1 MTQVTTHLVRL
12 KREDRIEA
20 DGLRSFEF
28 QRNLEDKL
36 LDDITRLIFLS
47 AETGGGKTRGFTLP
61 AIKSSDRNLIIVAPT
76 NALIHDIRRHVEL
89 LIERMRRGGATVNH
103 EVQVVTRYALYTLN
117 RREAPSGRRP
127 RQGEALL
134 EILRGADPG
143 NPRPPEQ
150 PLILITNPDSLA
162 VAMQML
168 YFEAER
174 ILGEILHTFPWIVFD
189 EFHAYAPKQI
199 PAIFYLHALIEAFAD
214 PIGRKTVF
222 SSATPAG
229 QFEGALRR
237 LLELTDEQIHH
248 ETVDPVH
255 SNDQD
260 SFQILQVTNFTLF
273 KREAAWDISA
283 LRRYVADHLP
293 DIRKHLKT
301 PDHRVCVIANS
312 VFEASEIADMF
323 RAERFEV
330 EEIRGFMS
338 QRDRGK
344 GVASVVVGTS
354 AIEMGVNFPISML
367 FTEGLGGPGLIQ
379 RIGRLGR
386 TQLDEQAIAH
396 VLVPPGVYEKLQ
408 TQDGKTISRAEFR
421 DNLLASYPVF
431 EDFWSYVRQFGLYE
445 NRYYIHRLAEYNA
458 ERRTPKARSEGPRQ
472 AAYFEAELLPRLAKA
487 YELDDWQVHL
497 QWLDEQIATIPGAK
511 EAVEAALRSTRGE
524 TIPMTCAIYDRA
536 DINRG
541 YFPFKTYDA
550 RLVLSRGDIIG
561 PIDPWEDAEKNRLPG
576 WYLRAAKRWRDTE
589 EWEEH
594 RQDVMT
600 GHVDLFVELNGLR
613 EMYTPVEYEAATR
626 RLRWLQSDQLYA
638 FPLRYWAENLDLI
651 TYAGMSNVLEE
662 KRVLTFAIKASKF
675 RGTFR
680 QEKNLPPLFEIA
692 TLYLQGRGF
701 QVVFGVNALYMWSR
715 KLETL
720 CASNSSAEN

>member
-1 MTQVTTHLVRL
+1 MMQVTTHSVRL
-12 KREDRIEA
+12 KRGDRIEA

-28 QRNLEDKL
+28 QCNLEDKL
-36 LDDITRLIFLS
+36 LDDVTRLIFLS

-61 AIKSSDRNLIIVAPT
+61 ALKNGRNLIIVAPT
-76 NALIHDIRRHVEL
+76 NALIHDIRRNVEL
-89 LIERMRRGGATVNH
+89 LIERMQRGGAIVEH

-117 RREAPSGRRP
+117 KRQAPSGRRP

-143 NPRPPEQ
+143 NPRPPER

-174 ILGEILHTFPWIVFD
+174 IMGEILHAFPWIVFD

-199 PAIFYLHALIEAFAD
+199 PAILYLHTLIETFANST
-214 PIGRKTVF
+214 GRKTVF

-229 QFEGALRR
+229 QFEAALCR
-237 LLELTDEQIHH
+237 LLDLTDQQVHP
-248 ETVDPVH
+248 ETVDPTH
-255 SNDQD
+255 PNDRD
-260 SFQILQVTNFTLF
+260 AFQILQATDFTLF

-301 PDHRVCVIANS
+301 PGHRVCVIANS

-323 RAERFEV
+323 RAEKFKV

-338 QRDRGK
+338 RRDRGE
-344 GVASVVVGTS
+344 GVAPVVVGTS

-367 FTEGLGGPGLIQ
+367 FTEGLEGPALIQ

-386 TQLDEQAIAH
+386 TQSDERAIAH

-408 TQDGKTISRAEFR
+408 VLNGKTIPRAGFR
-421 DNLLASYPVF
+421 NRVLASYPVF

-445 NRYYIHRLAEYNA
+445 NRYYIYRLAEYNA

-487 YELDDWQVHL
+487 YELDDWQAHL
-497 QWLDEQIATIPGAK
+497 KWLDEQITAIPGAK

-524 TIPMTCAIYDRA
+524 TIPMACAIYDRA

-550 RLVLSRGDIIG
+550 RLILSRGDIIG
-561 PIDPWEDAEKNRLPG
+561 PIEPWEDEEKKRLPG
-576 WYLRAAKRWRDTE
+576 WYLKAAKRWRDTE

-594 RQDVMT
+594 RQDIMT
-600 GHVDLFVELNGLR
+600 GHIDLFVELNGLW
-613 EMYTPVEYEAATR
+613 EMYMPIEYEAATR
-626 RLRWLQSDQLYA
+626 WRWLPPGRLYA

-651 TYAGMSNVLEE
+651 TYAGMSNVLEK
-662 KRVLTFAIKASKF
+662 KRVLTFVIKASKF
-675 RGTFR
+675 RGTLR

-701 QVVFGVNALYMWSR
+701 QVAFGVNALYMWSQ
-715 KLETL
+715 KLEPP
-720 CASNSSAEN
+720 CASAELVED

>member
-1 MTQVTTHLVRL
+1 MMQVATHSVRL
-12 KREDRIEA
+12 KRVGCTEA
-20 DGLRSFEF
+20 DELRSFGF
-28 QRNLEDKL
+28 QCSLEDKL
-36 LDDITRLIFLS
+36 RDGVTRLIFLS

-61 AIKSSDRNLIIVAPT
+61 ALKTGRNLIIVAPT
-76 NALIHDIRRHVEL
+76 NALIHDIRRNVEL
-89 LIERMRRGGATVNH
+89 LIERMRRGGATVDH

-117 RREAPSGRRP
+117 KREAPSGRRP

-143 NPRPPEQ
+143 NPRPPKR

-174 ILGEILHTFPWIVFD
+174 ILGEILHLFPWIVFD

-199 PAIFYLHALIEAFAD
+199 PAILYLHALIETFAD
-214 PIGRKTVF
+214 PTGRKTVF

-229 QFEGALRR
+229 QFEATLCR
-237 LLELTDEQIHH
+237 LLDLTDQQVHP
-248 ETVDPVH
+248 ETVDPTH
-255 SNDQD
+255 PNDRD
-260 SFQILQVTNFTLF
+260 AFQILQATDLTLF
-273 KREAAWDISA
+273 KREAVWDISA

-301 PDHRVCVIANS
+301 PGHRVCVIANS

-323 RAERFEV
+323 RAEKFKV

-338 QRDRGK
+338 RRDRGE
-344 GVASVVVGTS
+344 GVAPVVVGTS

-367 FTEGLGGPGLIQ
+367 FTEGLEGPALIQ

-386 TQLDEQAIAH
+386 TQSDERAIAH

-408 TQDGKTISRAEFR
+408 VLNGKTIPRAGFR
-421 DNLLASYPVF
+421 NSVLASYPVF

-487 YELDDWQVHL
+487 YELDDWQAHL
-497 QWLDEQIATIPGAK
+497 KWLDEQITAIPGAK

-524 TIPMTCAIYDRA
+524 TIPMACAIYDRA

-550 RLVLSRGDIIG
+550 RLILSRGDIVG
-561 PIDPWEDAEKNRLPG
+561 PIDPWEDAEKKRVPG
-576 WYLRAAKRWRDTE
+576 WYLKVAK
-589 EWEEH
+589 H
-594 RQDVMT
+594 RQDTEDWEGHWQEIMT
-600 GHVDLFVELNGLR
+600 GHIDLFVELNGLR
-613 EMYTPVEYEAATR
+613 EMYTPVEYEAVTR
-626 RLRWLQSDQLYA
+626 RLRYLQPGQLYA

-662 KRVLTFAIKASKF
+662 KPVLTFVIKTSKF
-675 RGTFR
+675 RGTLR
-680 QEKNLPPLFEIA
+680 QEKDLPPLFEIA

-701 QVVFGVNALYMWSR
+701 QVAFGVNALYMWSQ

-720 CASNSSAEN
+720 CASNGSAEN